1 MTLQVGLR
9 EVNWGNSSFLI
20 NHKPFYFRGFGR
32 HEDSNIRGK
41 GLDLALFT
49 RDHALIKWMAANSYR
64 PSHYPYA
71 DELMDFADRN
81 GIVII
86 GVYRPEHGISDIP
99 VADECPA
106 VALDGFDSTLL
117 KEHLRMLTELVGR
130 DRNHPSVIMWSGR
143 VVRNP
148 YQRYE

>member
-41 GLDLALFT
+41 GLDLALFP
-49 RDHALIKWMAANSYR
+49 RDPALIKWMAANSYR
-64 PSHYPYA
+64 TSHYPYA

-86 GVYRPEHGISDIP
+86 GV
-99 VADECPA
+99 
-106 VALDGFDSTLL
+106 
-117 KEHLRMLTELVGR
+117 
-130 DRNHPSVIMWSGR
+130 
-143 VVRNP
+143 
-148 YQRYE
+148 